1 MADKQGVPLG
11 DIIGFP
17 VDLADRLAGLWI
29 TTADEFYSAADGDG
43 ALGLAG
49 FLGLS
54 EDNVTALRDL
64 VSPEVSMRA
73 VGPVEFPGLGALDD
87 EPGLDPTEAPAAAPG
102 RGALPTL
109 VNLIDLMPP
118 VRDQK
123 SRGTCVAH
131 ACAAVREVLLG
142 PDASTEANL
151 SEQYLYW
158 ACKERDK
165 WPGEGTWIKVGM
177 EVLQTSGVCP
187 EPVWPY
193 NPNKIAGNEGQGPAP
208 AGAAEA
214 AAAFKISQGEL
225 LQARWVSAMKET
237 LAAGKPVAFAVP
249 VFRYWLTEPAKSTGD
264 LRMPLANEQSI
275 GGHAMAIV
283 GYQDDAAVPGG
294 GYFMIRNSWGETWA
308 SEGALGAGYGRLP
321 YEFIS
326 QHSRSAYTASVP
338 TPVQPQPD
346 PPKPQPQPDPPKPQ
360 PQPDPPK
367 PQPQPDPPK
376 PQPQP
381 DPPKPQPQP
390 GSNWF
395 SDILRKLFRK
405 PPK

>member
-1 MADKQGVPLG
+1 MADKQGTPLT
-11 DIIGFP
+11 DITGFP

-43 ALGLAG
+43 ALGLAEY
-49 FLGLS
+49 LGVS
-54 EDNVTALRDL
+54 EDNVRALADL
-64 VSPEVSMRA
+64 VSPDVTMRA

-87 EPGLDPTEAPAAAPG
+87 EPGLDPSEAPAAAPG
-102 RGALPTL
+102 RGVLPTM
-109 VNLIDLMPP
+109 VNLIDRMPP

-123 SRGTCVAH
+123 NRGTCVAH
-131 ACAAVREVLLG
+131 ACAAVREYLLG
-142 PDASTEANL
+142 PDASTTANL

-165 WPGEGTWIKVGM
+165 WPGEGTWIKVAM
-177 EVLQTSGVCP
+177 EVLQAQGVCP

-214 AAAFKISQGEL
+214 AGAFKITQGDI

-249 VFRYWLTEPAKSTGD
+249 VYRYWLVEPSKSTGD

-283 GYQDDAAVPGG
+283 GYQDDPAVPGG
-294 GYFMIRNSWGETWA
+294 GFFMIRNSWGEIWA
-308 SEGALGAGYGRLP
+308 KDSSLGAGYARLP
-321 YEFIS
+321 YDFIS
-326 QHSRSAYTASVP
+326 QYSRSAYTATAP
-338 TPVQPQPD
+338 AAAKPAPAPDPKPEPAKPQPE
-346 PPKPQPQPDPPKPQ
+346 PAKPQPAQPKPQPQQPK
-360 PQPDPPK
+360 
-367 PQPQPDPPK
+367 
-376 PQPQP
+376 
-381 DPPKPQPQP
+381 PQP

-395 SDILRKLFRK
+395 SDILRKLFQK

>member
-1 MADKQGVPLG
+1 MADKQGTPLA

-29 TTADEFYSAADGDG
+29 TTADEFYSATDGDG

-49 FLGLS
+49 FLGIS
-54 EDNVTALRDL
+54 EENVAALADL
-64 VSPEVSMRA
+64 VSPDVSMRA
-73 VGPVEFPGLGALDD
+73 VGPIEFPGLGALDD

-131 ACAAVREVLLG
+131 ACAAVREYLLG
-142 PDASTEANL
+142 PDASPAGDL
-151 SEQYLYW
+151 SEQFLYW
-158 ACKERDK
+158 ACKERDN

-177 EVLQTSGVCP
+177 EVLQSLGVCP

-193 NPNKIAGNEGQGPAP
+193 NPNKIPGNEGHGPAP

-214 AAAFKISQGEL
+214 AGAYKISQGEL

-249 VFRYWLTEPAKSTGD
+249 VYRYWLTEPVKSTGD

-283 GYQDDAAVPGG
+283 GYQDDATVPGG

-308 SEGALGAGYGRLP
+308 KDGALGAGYGRLP

-326 QHSRSAYTASVP
+326 QHSRSAYTASA
-338 TPVQPQPD
+338 
-346 PPKPQPQPDPPKPQ
+346 PKPQPEPPKA
-360 PQPDPPK
+360 
-367 PQPQPDPPK
+367 
-376 PQPQP
+376 
-381 DPPKPQPQP
+381 
-390 GSNWF
+390 GSTNN
-395 SDILRKLFRK
+395 
-405 PPK
+405 

>member
-1 MADKQGVPLG
+1 MADKRGTPLA

-29 TTADEFYSAADGDG
+29 TTADEFHSAADGDG
-43 ALGLAG
+43 ALSLAE
-49 FLGLS
+49 FLGVS
-54 EDNVTALRDL
+54 EENVRALADL
-64 VSPEVSMRA
+64 VGPDVTMRA

-87 EPGLDPTEAPAAAPG
+87 EPGLDPTDEPAAAPG

-142 PDASTEANL
+142 PEASTTANL
-151 SEQYLYW
+151 SEQFLYW

-165 WPGEGTWIKVGM
+165 WAGEGTWIKVGM
-177 EVLQTSGVCP
+177 EVLQTLGVCP

-193 NPNKIAGNEGQGPAP
+193 NPAKIAGNEGQGPAP
-208 AGAAEA
+208 SGAAEA
-214 AAAFKISQGEL
+214 ATAFKISQGDL

-237 LAAGKPVAFAVP
+237 LAAGKPIAFAVP
-249 VFRYWLTEPAKSTGD
+249 VHRYWLTEPAKSTGD
-264 LRMPLANEQSI
+264 VRMPLPNEQSI

-283 GYQDDAAVPGG
+283 GYQDDPGVPGG
-294 GYFMIRNSWGETWA
+294 GFFMIRNSWGETWA
-308 SEGALGAGYGRLP
+308 KDSALGAGYARLP

-326 QHSRSAYTASVP
+326 KYSRSAYTATAP
-338 TPVQPQPD
+338 APAKPEPA
-346 PPKPQPQPDPPKPQ
+346 PEPKPAPAKPQPEQPK
-360 PQPDPPK
+360 
-367 PQPQPDPPK
+367 
-376 PQPQP
+376 
-381 DPPKPQPQP
+381 PQP
-390 GSNWF
+390 GSNWL
-395 SDILRKLFRK
+395 SDILRKLFQK